1 MARLK
6 RAVLLV
12 ALLCVLL
19 FSGSALAQDEAAAE
33 PETESAPQ
41 GVDLGVLILGGVVVL
56 AVAGYMAVNTKI
68 DKES

>member
-1 MARLK
+1 MTNVK
-6 RAVLLV
+6 RIMLLI
-12 ALLCVLL
+12 ALLCLLL

-33 PETESAPQ
+33 QEAESAPQ

-56 AVAGYMAVNTKI
+56 GIAGYMAVNTKI